1 MTEIMQS
8 LGALV
13 LVLALIGVVFWALR
27 RTGVGT
33 FGRTKAPI
41 AIEGAVPLGERR
53 SLVVVSIEGRRL
65 LLGLTPVQVSLVAEL
80 GRSTTFVAGSLPH
93 DASESGER
101 P

>member
-1 MTEIMQS
+1 MQS
-8 LGALV
+8 LGAL
-13 LVLALIGVVFWALR
+13 LFVLALIGVVFWALR

-41 AIEGAVPLGERR
+41 SIEGAVPLGERR

-65 LLGLTPVQVSLVAEL
+65 LLGLTPVQVSLVTEL
-80 GRSTTFVAGSLPH
+80 GRSNAYLPGPLSEG
-93 DASESGER
+93 ASESGER